1 MKFKLLAIL
10 VFGLATTFGNVFA
23 ANCLNLGTGVT
34 VVTGSNSCNGA
45 GFNSWVSGD
54 VQVLSGGVVSSTG
67 STGLYANTGIVG
79 TLTNAGTIETT
90 RTTGSPYAIQLN
102 YAATLLR
109 NQAGG
114 VISSVGTA
122 NSQGV
127 VINDNLGA
135 IENSGTIQATTNAI
149 DNGNGGTTNT
159 ITNLSGGS
167 ITGNIA
173 IRNFGSII
181 QTIDNAGSMSA
192 VGGGAIYNY
201 YGTIGTITNTG
212 TMTSSV
218 GDGIYNNAG
227 SGATQS
233 INEITNNVT
242 GQITGANAGIHN
254 TYATIGTI
262 TNYGA
267 ITGGLVGIYNDLN
280 GVITRLN
287 NAQNGLT
294 YAGTLPSYYN
304 IIITNTGYGTL
315 NGTGQSSGST
325 VFGVSP
331 LSTLR
336 VGTFQGVLTGGFSP
350 SAGIANPGA
359 STGTVTGTI
368 STYSWTLTYDV
379 ANTEWDLTLA
389 SLAPPGPSTADTQVS
404 LQNTATALKSTY
416 ALQNSVIA
424 NSLNYDCQVFDKN
437 NVCVS
442 AGGRNTNV
450 QAGGVNNVS
459 ALLIAAYRAMPE
471 VRVGAYL
478 DQNLSVTS
486 SSSPVVLGNGG
497 PLFGLFGV
505 WNQNPDGSETEVKVS
520 ASFGQKNT
528 TTTRAVVGTSE
539 AGVGSATLNNSG
551 VQAIAK
557 YGFAVTRDA
566 MVSPY
571 IGLRY
576 SQGNMGG
583 YTEATSATVTTPLT
597 YAALNTNA
605 TTFMAGVHGKYKLT
619 PEAVVQASVGL
630 ESDTNVNNGSLTATG
645 ITGLTAINFN
655 PNPVKTRPVAMLG
668 GYYDVAKAQRV
679 ALTGIYRQE
688 PYQAIGST
696 TVLATYTVGF

>member
-1 MKFKLLAIL
+1 MKIKFLLAASFL
-10 VFGLATTFGNVFA
+10 VTALIQGNFVLAGAVAPIVNNSGTTIS
-23 ANCLNLGTGVT
+23 VT
-34 VVTGSNSCNGA
+34 VNA
-45 GFNSWVSGD
+45 GD
-54 VQVLSGGVVSSTG
+54 VMDNPSG
-67 STGLYANTGIVG
+67 
-79 TLTNAGTIETT
+79 NAI
-90 RTTGSPYAIQLN
+90 
-102 YAATLLR
+102 
-109 NQAGG
+109 
-114 VISSVGTA
+114 
-122 NSQGV
+122 
-127 VINDNLGA
+127 D
-135 IENSGTIQATTNAI
+135 NSGTISSLIN
-149 DNGNGGTTNT
+149 N
-159 ITNLSGGS
+159 GS
-167 ITGNIA
+167 ITSGNTASIQTGNIGTL
-173 IRNFGSII
+173 INNNLISGS
-181 QTIDNAGSMSA
+181 
-192 VGGGAIYNY
+192 
-201 YGTIGTITNTG
+201 
-212 TMTSSV
+212 
-218 GDGIYNNAG
+218 DGISVANSTTINTLTNNAG
-227 SGATQS
+227 ATISGGY
-233 INEITNNVT
+233 T
-242 GQITGANAGIHN
+242 GSAGIFISAAGSIDTIN
-254 TYATIGTI
+254 NYGVINGNYGGILNWGNIGT
-262 TNYGA
+262 
-267 ITGGLVGIYNDLN
+267 
-280 GVITRLN
+280 LN
-287 NAQNGLT
+287 NAQNGLV
-294 YAGTLPSYYN
+294 YVNWLSNMPSRYN
-304 IIITNTGYGTL
+304 IIVNSPSSYGSIDF
-315 NGTGQSSGST
+315 QSINGST
-325 VFGVSP
+325 TFGVSP
-331 LSTLR
+331 LSTLTTR
-336 VGTFQGVLTGGFSP
+336 TYTQVLLGIGALNITNRTSNNTVSGTL
-350 SAGIANPGA
+350 
-359 STGTVTGTI
+359 GT
-368 STYSWTLTYDV
+368 YRWTLQLDPTVISADV
-379 ANTEWDLTLA
+379 WDLVVT
-389 SLAPPGPSTADTQVS
+389 SLTPPGPSAADTQAS

-497 PLFGLFGV
+497 PLFGVFGV
-505 WNQNPDGSETEVKVS
+505 WNQNPEGTETEVKVS